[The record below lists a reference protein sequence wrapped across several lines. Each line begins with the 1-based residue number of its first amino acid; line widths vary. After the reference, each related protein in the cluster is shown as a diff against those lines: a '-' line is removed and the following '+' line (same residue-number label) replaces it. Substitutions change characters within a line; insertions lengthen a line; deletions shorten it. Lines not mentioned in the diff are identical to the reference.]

1 MKIKF
6 TKLQGAGNDYLYID
20 AINDLPEDIV
30 SNTDFYSK
38 FALKISDRHFGVGS
52 DGVIVILPSKKKQA
66 DFRMRMFNADGS
78 EGEMCGNGIRCFAKY
93 VHDHGLTDKNIIK
106 IDTLA
111 GIKAVEVFED
121 NSKNQLINKSEKS
134 DKSNKVKKA
143 RVEMGL
149 PVFESSKIPVNI
161 DKPEVLGRKLNVNV
175 NKPDMAVAVRTVNTT
190 DVDYYY
196 SPDKSG
202 MTNTFEIFCVSMGN
216 PHCVIFVEDVDKFDV
231 HLFGPLIEN
240 NPIFPKRINVEFV
253 EATSKNS
260 VKVRTWERGSGET
273 LACGT
278 GACAVY
284 SIMKKTGRLANKE
297 DLNVVLYGGTLQISG
312 SLTEGIFMTGPAE
325 EVFSGYYDFKI

>member
-20 AINDLPEDIV
+20 AINDLPADIIA
-30 SNTDFYSK
+30 NTDFYSK
-38 FALKISDRHFGVGS
+38 LALKISDRHFGVGS
-52 DGVIVILPSKKKQA
+52 DGVIVILPSENKQA
-66 DFRMRMFNADGS
+66 DFKMRMFNADGS

-93 VHDHGLTDKNIIK
+93 VHDYALTNKNSIK

-111 GIKAVEVFED
+111 GIKVVEVFTG
-121 NSKNQLINKSEKS
+121 QQ
-134 DKSNKVKKA
+134 KA

-149 PVFESSKIPVNI
+149 PIFESSKIPVKI
-161 DKPEVLGRKLNVNV
+161 DKPEVLGEKLDVNI
-175 NKPDMAVAVRTVNTT
+175 NKPDMTAAVRTVNTANA
-190 DVDYYY
+190 YY
-196 SPDKSG
+196 SPDSLD
-202 MTNTFEIFCVSMGN
+202 MTNTFTFEIFCVSMGN

-231 HLFGPLIEN
+231 PLFGPLIEN

-253 EATSKNS
+253 EVASKNN

-284 SIMKKTGRLANKE
+284 SVMKKTGRLANEE